1 MSAFAS
7 AWQIL
12 KALPEQQGYMGSLPP
27 AIQGMMERRRAQGGE
42 DQRGDVEHQS
52 MRGMQQNPKTGEMS
66 RGGPFRDE
74 PVDEQ
79 DLRAM
84 GLTQDE
90 LSERLNGFGEEYPQ
104 TDRRI
109 ERDISPLQ
117 ERYDTMVGHSQSM
130 SPATAGPMQGQNV
143 PKTSMANVRGHELMP
158 EESFYTPREARL
170 SREGMEQSAGR
181 QMTGGQRGG
190 RMESTGGSRS
200 GINTALRGVDDAG
213 KRIKG
218 VNRQA
223 AKLGNFE
230 GVQTGNRMRGGASS
244 EFIEQPQQE
253 DKPPTQEERVAQLLQ
268 GMATG
273 AGGSFTPAPA
283 QAQEEKEPPTPR
295 NANLRPMG
303 AKYMERLEAS
313 KNSMGKPDLDIPQ
326 QPGMAEMFADPSGP
340 EGQAAMENLGQVEG
354 ANRQRLMAMA
364 KQKALEQAG
373 INQQG

>member
-52 MRGMQQNPKTGEMS
+52 MRGMQRNPKTGEMS

-109 ERDISPLQ
+109 ERDIGPLQ

-213 KRIKG
+213 KRIAG

-253 DKPPTQEERVAQLLQ
+253 DNPPTQEERVAQLLQ

-295 NANLRPMG
+295 NENLRPMG
-303 AKYMERLEAS
+303 GRYMERLEES

>member
-12 KALPEQQGYMGSLPP
+12 KALPEQQGYMGSLPRP
-27 AIQGMMERRRAQGGE
+27 IQGMMERRRAQGGE

-52 MRGMQQNPKTGEMS
+52 MRGMQQNPKTGEMTRS
-66 RGGPFRDE
+66 GPFRDE

-90 LSERLNGFGEEYPQ
+90 LSERLNDFGEPLPQ
-104 TDRRI
+104 SDRRI

-117 ERYDTMVGHSQSM
+117 ERYDTMVGHSQSR
-130 SPATAGPMQGQNV
+130 SPATAGPMQGQNI

-158 EESFYTPREARL
+158 EEAFYTPREARL

-295 NANLRPMG
+295 NENLRPMG
-303 AKYMERLEAS
+303 GRYMERLEES
-313 KNSMGKPDLDIPQ
+313 KNSMGKPDLNIPQ